1 MPLLAPESPAPIP
14 EVSRNDLAHLQLEI
28 ARRAD
33 QLARL
38 VITDRTIDVAL
49 WRQAEAEVF
58 AWHERPLQK
67 MTAKR
72 RRMT

>member
-1 MPLLAPESPAPIP
+1 MPHLAPELPAAAP

-38 VITDRTIDVAL
+38 VVTDHAIDLAL
-49 WRQAEAEVF
+49 WLQAEAEVF
-58 AWHERPLQK
+58 ARHKRPLPR
-67 MTAKR
+67 MTA
-72 RRMT
+72 